1 MRTNMNKCKQLSI
14 IVGFLM
20 LLGTANMSAEGPR
33 TRQKESKEA
42 QKAFASAK
50 LLTDEDFEY
59 DLTEDGNGIRLTK
72 YIGKSSKI
80 RIPDEIDDMPV
91 VELGK
96 TFFESGY
103 YDDYGYW
110 RTNKYDELIEVVYI
124 PDSVEKICKF
134 ENFQKLKYIK
144 LPEKLKEIPTY
155 GFASCYSLEEIYI
168 PDSVRS
174 IGSSAFMC
182 SGLKSI
188 DFPNKVV
195 FTSDSQ
201 YVKPGN
207 ICSSCHKLTSAYLP
221 DDLTE
226 IPEGMFQDCESLVS
240 IEIPGKVTI
249 IGGAAFYGCSSLSK
263 IILPPKLTLIGN
275 HAFYGCKS
283 LSEFVIPNTVKSLGD
298 AVFDESSVKTLYI
311 PDTVVE
317 IGNNKKVKEN
327 GSINL
332 GNTSFDSLRLPD
344 WMTQLFVIPKG
355 TKVFNFPTSL
365 KTCYLGFS
373 LYGNS
378 SAYYLEELEDIIIPD
393 SLKSI
398 DFSKADFSSAKLP
411 IKTQKRLRDLGYTG
425 KFAGTRPAKK

>member
-50 LLTDEDFEY
+50 LLTEEDFEY
-59 DLTEDGNGIRLTK
+59 ELTEDGNGIRLTK

-110 RTNKYDELIEVVYI
+110 RSNKFDELIEVVYI

-134 ENFQKLKYIK
+134 EGFKKLKYIK
-144 LPEKLKEIPTY
+144 LPEKLKEIPTD

-174 IGSSAFMC
+174 IGRNAFMC

-188 DFPNKVV
+188 DFPSKVV

-201 YVKPGN
+201 YLKPTS
-207 ICSSCHKLTSAYLP
+207 ICSSCNKLTSASLP
-221 DDLTE
+221 ADLTE
-226 IPEGMFQDCESLVS
+226 IPEGMFQNCESLIS
-240 IEIPGKVTI
+240 IEIPSKVTV
-249 IGGAAFYGCSSLSK
+249 IGAGAFSYCKSLSS
-263 IILPPKLTLIGN
+263 IILPPNLISIGN
-275 HAFYGCKS
+275 NAFSECTS

-344 WMTQLFVIPKG
+344 WITQLFVIPKG

-373 LYGNS
+373 IYGNS